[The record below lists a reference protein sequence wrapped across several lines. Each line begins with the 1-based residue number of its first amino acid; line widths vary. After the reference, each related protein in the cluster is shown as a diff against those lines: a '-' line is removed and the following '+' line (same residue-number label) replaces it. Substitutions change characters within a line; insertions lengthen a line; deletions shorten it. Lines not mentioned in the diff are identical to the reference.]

1 MQQADATLRELGI
14 RVVVVTFEHQSA
26 AAEYVSD
33 TGTRWPIL
41 VDEQR
46 ELYRAYS
53 LERAKWYHLVG
64 PRTLFAYAKE
74 AMRGVFPRRP
84 VADTTQQGGD
94 VLVDP
99 DGVVRFHHVGAGSGY
114 RPTVAQILEAR
125 RENDPSG

>member
-1 MQQADATLRELGI
+1 MQQSDATLRALGI
-14 RVVVVTFEHQSA
+14 RVAVVTFETQSA

-33 TGTRWPIL
+33 TGTSWPIL
-41 VDEQR
+41 VDERR

-74 AMRGVFPRRP
+74 AMRGTFPRRP
-84 VADTTQQGGD
+84 VADTMQQGGD
-94 VLVDP
+94 VLIDP

-125 RENDPSG
+125 RASLPSG